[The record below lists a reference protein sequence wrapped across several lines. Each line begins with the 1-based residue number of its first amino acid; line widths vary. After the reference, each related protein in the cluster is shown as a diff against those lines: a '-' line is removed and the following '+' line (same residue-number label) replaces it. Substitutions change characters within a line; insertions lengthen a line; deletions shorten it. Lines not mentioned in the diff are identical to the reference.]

1 MEMAILGET
10 AIKLLFIVVSP
21 DVKLL
26 VSWTI
31 IAVDVDLA
39 PVVGTSL
46 VTL

>member
-1 MEMAILGET
+1 MEMVILGET

-39 PVVGTSL
+39 PVVGITR